1 MYVNDLGLGQ
11 LVPALA
17 ASVAPGSLGS
27 TAVISEHVCIGN
39 QVEIRRVAI
48 AISTATVSTGNIVV
62 TVRNRP
68 TVGSATGQSTLATLT
83 IPTGVAAGK
92 VYYKD
97 VNQAIIVPGGSI
109 AFEVTT
115 AAAGGSAAG
124 AGVCGFIA
132 QEDPEYAPNLS
143 SMVAS
148 A

>member
-1 MYVNDLGLGQ
+1 MYVNQGILGKLMPILDTGA
-11 LVPALA
+11 VASALSGA
-17 ASVAPGSLGS
+17 
-27 TAVISEHVCIGN
+27 AVIAEHACIGN

-48 AISTATVSTGNIVV
+48 AISTATVSSGNIVV

-68 TVGSATGQSTLATLT
+68 TVGSASGQSTLATLT

-97 VNQAIIVPGGSI
+97 VNQSIIVPGGSI

-115 AAAGGSAAG
+115 AAAGGGAAG